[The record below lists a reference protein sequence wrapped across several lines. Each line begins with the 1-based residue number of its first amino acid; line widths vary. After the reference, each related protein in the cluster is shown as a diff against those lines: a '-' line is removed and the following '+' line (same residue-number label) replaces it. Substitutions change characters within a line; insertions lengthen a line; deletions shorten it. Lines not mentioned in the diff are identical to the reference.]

1 MKSPNKCLQSARSA
15 PFWRDRFAVFE
26 RESSEQSRRK
36 NIKIKHFLK
45 VMELDSSF

>member
-15 PFWRDRFAVFE
+15 PFWRDRFAAFE

-36 NIKIKHFLK
+36 QINQALFKGNGT
-45 VMELDSSF
+45 